1 MKKRTP
7 MWICTLLGAAAGV
20 ALTWFLSLQSETT
33 FEMWIDEL
41 FVQRNW
47 ESWVTLALLIL
58 VPAVIGLAIG
68 VLGKGFGRFFWT
80 PIVCAAAGFAG
91 CLIQALITIL
101 WEQKEIYGG
110 LALFLLIAAMIRPT
124 YIVVVAIIK
133 EK

>member
-20 ALTWFLSLQSETT
+20 VLTWFVSQQSETT
-33 FEMWIDEL
+33 FAMWMDEL

-47 ESWVTLALLIL
+47 ESWVLLTLLTL
-58 VPAVIGLAIG
+58 VPTIVGLAIG

-91 CLIQALITIL
+91 CLIETLITIL
-101 WEQKEIYGG
+101 WAQKEIYGV
-110 LALFLLIAAMIRPT
+110 LALFLLAGAMIRPT
-124 YIVVVAIIK
+124 RTVVLAIIELK
-133 EK
+133 